1 MHTPN
6 AFRPRPAQQQ
16 GMAMVTTMLFLL
28 GLMAL
33 TLLGVVAST
42 RNAQFGNGNGA
53 ISSTD
58 NTMRMSAV
66 RMQQTVAFNLA
77 ESGVA
82 CTIQWLHHL
91 GSPPAMTQAFPLP
104 RWDQLPGAPQA
115 VYPMGGQLGTQGGQ
129 LGTQAGSGSFT
140 VTIYPDSANQ
150 TAATNGSVL
159 KRYLIESVGRC
170 TAPGTIG
177 TITSVVRA
185 YVRQNSFGKYA
196 FFTDKD
202 PADIHWVGGINYF
215 DGPVHS
221 NNSDGNKTNIIWYDG
236 KPLYGDQSTQAFTY
250 SGGVNW
256 YHNGT
261 SATAPTGAP
270 DSLWTSVASYGQS
283 GVNQT
288 SAVPMP
294 TVSTT
299 QQYAAMGQTPPGS
312 GVGTP
317 SGVPTGNA
325 NVVVPPNGGVYV
337 HGPVKQMV
345 LGVSGGNQTIT
356 IMQTAADGRP
366 LATLLTLT
374 TTGTQMQQAELTD
387 NNLPDTVNG
396 TNVDKTTYHTST
408 TSTKNNGV
416 VYCDSGVGN
425 PMGSPVNG
433 NPVNG
438 NPVNGT
444 RATTTAQST
453 AGEGLS
459 GTIADHQGL
468 TITAPNNT
476 FNSDSGS
483 PDTTGTINING
494 SVTYQTPRAK
504 DANGKF
510 LPESDPANAAFVAN
524 AGTLGLVANAVNLD
538 DNDSKNAALGD
549 VELDATVMA
558 YQTLRTVDGQPNTLN
573 NSFKRPP
580 HNFNCMGGEIAGIR
594 GVLGTI
600 NINNGVTTQNSGLAG
615 HYSYD
620 GRMANT
626 PPPFFPTTS
635 TAYDI
640 LSWQRVRGTL

>member
-42 RNAQFGNGNGA
+42 SNAQFGNGNGA

-82 CTIQWLHHL
+82 CTMQWLHHL
-91 GSPPAMTQAFPLP
+91 SGPPALTQAFPLP

-115 VYPMGGQLGTQGGQ
+115 VYPMGGQ

-202 PADIHWVGGINYF
+202 PANIYWIGGIHYF
-215 DGPVHS
+215 DGPVHF
-221 NNSDGNKTNIIWYDG
+221 NNSDGNKSNIIWYDG

-270 DSLWTSVASYGQS
+270 DSLWTSVAFYGQS

-312 GVGTP
+312 GNGIP
-317 SGVPTGNA
+317 SGVPSGAAT
-325 NVVVPPNGGVYV
+325 VVTPSNGGVYV

-345 LGVSGGNQTIT
+345 LGVSGGNQTIL
-356 IMQTAADGRP
+356 IMQTAADGRS

-374 TTGTQMQQAELTD
+374 ATGTQMQQAELTD
-387 NNLPDTVNG
+387 NSFPDMING
-396 TNVDKTTYHTST
+396 SPDMINGSNVDKTTYHTSAT
-408 TSTKNNGV
+408 GTKNNGV

-433 NPVNG
+433 V
-438 NPVNGT
+438 

-459 GTIADHQGL
+459 GTVADHQGL
-468 TITAPNNT
+468 TITAPNNPYD
-476 FNSDSGS
+476 SASGS
-483 PDTTGTINING
+483 PDTTGTINVNG

-504 DANGKF
+504 DASGKF

-538 DNDSKNAALGD
+538 DNDSGGAALGD
-549 VELDATVMA
+549 MELDATVMA

-640 LSWQRVRGTL
+640 LSWQRVRATL

>member
-1 MHTPN
+1 MHIPN
-6 AFRPRPAQQQ
+6 AFRPRSAQQQ

-28 GLMAL
+28 GIMAL

-42 RNAQFGNGNGA
+42 SNAQFGNGNGA

-82 CTIQWLHHL
+82 CTMQWLHHL
-91 GSPPAMTQAFPLP
+91 GSPPALTQAFPLP
-104 RWDQLPGAPQA
+104 RWDQQPGAPQA
-115 VYPMGGQLGTQGGQ
+115 VYPMGGQ

-202 PADIHWVGGINYF
+202 PANIYWIGGIHYF

-261 SATAPTGAP
+261 SATPPTGAP

-288 SAVPMP
+288 SPVPMP

-317 SGVPTGNA
+317 SGVPTGTA
-325 NVVVPPNGGVYV
+325 DSVITPVGGGVYV
-337 HGPVKQMV
+337 HGAVKQMTLDV
-345 LGVSGGNQTIT
+345 DSSGNQL
-356 IMQTAADGRP
+356 IMIWQTKPGAADGRP
-366 LATLLTLT
+366 LVTRLTLT
-374 TTGTQMQQAELTD
+374 STGTKMEQAEVT
-387 NNLPDTVNG
+387 NSSPPDYSGGSNIDRNTY
-396 TNVDKTTYHTST
+396 KTTNTA
-408 TSTKNNGV
+408 TKNNGV
-416 VYCDSGVGN
+416 IYCDSGVG
-425 PMGSPVNG
+425 SPG
-433 NPVNG
+433 
-438 NPVNGT
+438 
-444 RATTTAQST
+444 AAATAQST

-459 GTIADHQGL
+459 GVVADHQGL

-476 FNSDSGS
+476 YDNTSAT
-483 PDTTGTINING
+483 PDTTGTINLNG
-494 SVTYQTPRAK
+494 NITYHTPRAK
-504 DANGKF
+504 DASGKF

-524 AGTLGLVANAVNLD
+524 AGTLGIVANTVNLD
-538 DNDSKNAALGD
+538 DNDAQGIALGD
-549 VELDATVMA
+549 LEMDATVVA
-558 YQTLRTVDGQPNTLN
+558 YQTLQSVDGQPTTAN

-594 GVLGTI
+594 GVLGTF
-600 NINNGVTTQNSGLAG
+600 NINNGVTTMNSGLAG

-626 PPPFFPTTS
+626 PPPFSPPPALPTTFCPGS
-635 TAYDI
+635 GSAPRCNS
-640 LSWQRVRGTL
+640 LRPKAASPAVPARSHLV